1 MGSSEAATTV
11 ADIVRRKL
19 EQARHQLIE
28 RNLRYEAP
36 RKLVRKRQF
45 PPRTE
50 SFS

>member
-36 RKLVRKRQF
+36 LVRKRQF

-50 SFS
+50 SLS